1 MRIIVTSERHWQ
13 CVDLAEKIVNRLLAR
28 FGPAIVIIHSGYPG
42 VDQSFA
48 IACRQFG
55 VTVELRLAD
64 FSHVGD
70 YSCQNREF
78 LRRGAELCLILHR
91 GTLSDVCADLAH
103 QAIHAGVATFIIDND
118 HGKPRRLS
126 HGKDN

>member
-48 IACRQFG
+48 RLIS
-55 VTVELRLAD
+55 VTWAT
-64 FSHVGD
+64 
-70 YSCQNREF
+70 
-78 LRRGAELCLILHR
+78 ILVR
-91 GTLSDVCADLAH
+91 TESFY
-103 QAIHAGVATFIIDND
+103 AGVPSFA
-118 HGKPRRLS
+118 
-126 HGKDN
+126 